1 MESFFIVTRNGKI
14 SFFVTIIWFKT
25 GKYSWKHPSIECEN
39 YFLSY
44 SDHLYKI
51 FILLCMT
58 VGSGIPELE
67 NRVKKRSYGL
77 WRHKNRV
84 KLNCEVIA
92 NFSLIFINSEFLMKK
107 KFLSYVTRKFNL
119 YLTLKFPSYATR
131 KFKIHLK
138 FRVTLLKESRES
150 LHKDLHKQL
159 WLTLISGFLFGR
171 SANLKPCI

>member
-25 GKYSWKHPSIECEN
+25 RKYSWKHPSIECEN

-51 FILLCMT
+51 FILLSMT

-67 NRVKKRSYGL
+67 NRVKKRSYEL

-92 NFSLIFINSEFLMKK
+92 NFSLIFINSEFLMKI
-107 KFLSYVTRKFNL
+107 FNL
-119 YLTLKFPSYATR
+119 HLTLKFPIYATR
-131 KFKIHLK
+131 GFKIHLK
-138 FRVTLLKESRES
+138 FRVTLLKESLES
-150 LHKDLHKQL
+150 LHEDLHKQL
-159 WLTLISGFLFGR
+159 WFTLISGFLFDR